1 MTREDDENLGFFLA
15 DAAEAIRDI
24 EESLLTLE
32 GDPAN
37 AAEINRLYRGMHT
50 LKGNAAFLEL
60 LAIEKV
66 AHACEDL
73 VSLPRDAGVEFD
85 LRMVNLLLESLDK
98 LRWAVAFLKEHRHG
112 PEFGEVED
120 IVRRLGE
127 AFREM
132 GGTPVTNKNTLLP
145 GFAIFDDLPS
155 VAAPVAIHLTPRK
168 ASVRAAPSV
177 RVAPSV
183 RAVPSARPSATG
195 AVSAPSPATAATQ
208 AAAAKDTPMERS
220 EFLRVDA
227 TKVGALMDLAG
238 ELGLACSAVT
248 RHDGVLAHDIDGFAA
263 AAHRLELLVRELQ
276 NDLSSLR
283 LVPVSPVFQRM
294 RRVVRDAAR
303 RTGKDVDFVV
313 LGEDTEVDKVMLDAL
328 QDPLV
333 HVLRNAVDH
342 GLETTEERA
351 AAGKS
356 ARGRIVL
363 SATHQGGEVTIE
375 VRDDGRGLNRDRIL
389 ARAKERGLCAEGAN
403 PSDDEIAQFVFL
415 PGFSTK
421 EAVDS
426 LSGRGVGMDVLKTTV
441 EGLRGRVVLKSV
453 AGQGSRVSLNMPL
466 TLAFVEAM
474 VVRDGDRLFA
484 LPIEKVFEVS
494 KVAASHMVTNS
505 ADRQVMIRV
514 RDTCIPVLWLG
525 DFWGEKR
532 DASDLEGRLVVV
544 VQTSRGALALPVDEL
559 IGNQQVML
567 KPLHGPLSDIR
578 AAAGCGML
586 RTGDVAIAL
595 DCDRLYA

>member
-1 MTREDDENLGFFLA
+1 MSREEDENLGFFLA

-60 LAIEKV
+60 AAIEKV

-73 VSLPRDAGVEFD
+73 VSLPRDAGVPFD
-85 LRMVNLLLESLDK
+85 VRMVNLLLESLDK
-98 LRWAVAFLKEHRHG
+98 LRWAVAYLQEHRHG
-112 PEFGEVED
+112 PAYAEVDD
-120 IVRRLGE
+120 IVHRLGQ

-145 GFAIFDDLPS
+145 GFAIFDEPT
-155 VAAPVAIHLTPRK
+155 AVAIHMPER
-168 ASVRAAPSV
+168 R
-177 RVAPSV
+177 PSV
-183 RAVPSARPSATG
+183 RAVPSVRPSARPSAPPSARTSGLGG
-195 AVSAPSPATAATQ
+195 AAPVSMASR
-208 AAAAKDTPMERS
+208 AAAKDTPMERS

-248 RHDGVLAHDIDGFAA
+248 RHEGVLAHDVDGFAA

-283 LVPVSPVFQRM
+283 LVPVAPVFQRM

-342 GLETTEERA
+342 GLETGEERA
-351 AAGKS
+351 AAGKG

-363 SATHQGGEVTIE
+363 SASHQGGEVTIE

-389 ARAKERGLCAEGAN
+389 SRAKERGLCAEGAT

-474 VVRDGDRLFA
+474 VVRDGERLFA

-494 KVAASHMVTNS
+494 KVGAGHLVTNS
-505 ADRQVMIRV
+505 ADRQLMIRV
-514 RDTCIPVLWLG
+514 RDACIPVLWLG

-532 DASDLEGRLVVV
+532 AAAELEGRLVVV

-567 KPLHGPLSDIR
+567 KPLHGPLSEIR

>member
-1 MTREDDENLGFFLA
+1 MSSR
-15 DAAEAIRDI
+15 
-24 EESLLTLE
+24 
-32 GDPAN
+32 
-37 AAEINRLYRGMHT
+37 
-50 LKGNAAFLEL
+50 
-60 LAIEKV
+60 
-66 AHACEDL
+66 
-73 VSLPRDAGVEFD
+73 
-85 LRMVNLLLESLDK
+85 
-98 LRWAVAFLKEHRHG
+98 
-112 PEFGEVED
+112 
-120 IVRRLGE
+120 
-127 AFREM
+127 
-132 GGTPVTNKNTLLP
+132 
-145 GFAIFDDLPS
+145 
-155 VAAPVAIHLTPRK
+155 
-168 ASVRAAPSV
+168 
-177 RVAPSV
+177 
-183 RAVPSARPSATG
+183 
-195 AVSAPSPATAATQ
+195 
-208 AAAAKDTPMERS
+208 
-220 EFLRVDA
+220 
-227 TKVGALMDLAG
+227 
-238 ELGLACSAVT
+238 LACSAVT

-342 GLETTEERA
+342 GLETTEERT
-351 AAGKS
+351 AAGKRADAS
-356 ARGRIVL
+356 CSRRR
-363 SATHQGGEVTIE
+363 TKGGEVTIG
-375 VRDDGRGLNRDRIL
+375 VRDDGRGLNRDHPR
-389 ARAKERGLCAEGAN
+389 ARQERGLCAEGAN

-441 EGLRGRVVLKSV
+441 EGLRGRVVLKGV

>member
-145 GFAIFDDLPS
+145 GFAIFDELPS
-155 VAAPVAIHLTPRK
+155 VTAPAAIHLTERK
-168 ASVRAAPSV
+168 
-177 RVAPSV
+177 PSV
-183 RAVPSARPSATG
+183 RAVPSVRPSNRSAAVG
-195 AVSAPSPATAATQ
+195 AASAFSAPSPATALTQ

-342 GLETTEERA
+342 GLETTEERT

-375 VRDDGRGLNRDRIL
+375 VRDDGRGLNRERIL

-453 AGQGSRVSLNMPL
+453 SGQGSRVSLNMPL

-567 KPLHGPLSDIR
+567 KPLHGPLSEIR